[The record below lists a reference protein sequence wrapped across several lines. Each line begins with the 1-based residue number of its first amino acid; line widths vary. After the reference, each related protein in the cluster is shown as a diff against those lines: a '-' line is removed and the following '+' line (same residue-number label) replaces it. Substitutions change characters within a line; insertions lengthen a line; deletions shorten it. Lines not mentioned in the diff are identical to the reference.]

1 MISPEIE
8 RAIQQ
13 IVSSKYFANKRLA
26 EQHKRKEVEESK
38 EQTFLGRSR
47 RRSYWTGTR
56 ALALAN
62 YFRCPGVANVRAPNC
77 LLKLCLKI
85 TFLRSHFTIFAKKLS
100 YDYVSIEICAYI

>member
-26 EQHKRKEVEESK
+26 EQHKRTKVEESK

-62 YFRCPGVANVRAPNC
+62 YFRCPGVANVQSS
-77 LLKLCLKI
+77 KLPTKAQCLKI
-85 TFLRSHFTIFAKKLS
+85 TQKSLIVK
-100 YDYVSIEICAYI
+100 

>member
-26 EQHKRKEVEESK
+26 EQHKRTKVEESK

-62 YFRCPGVANVRAPNC
+62 YFRCPGVANVQSS
-77 LLKLCLKI
+77 KLPTKAQCLKFSLESLI
-85 TFLRSHFTIFAKKLS
+85 LHNL
-100 YDYVSIEICAYI
+100 IELFSEIVKPEG